1 MGGNISLLTTEGQG
15 LSYLGL
21 SVLAWIPS
29 PGAVH
34 SCLTVVEAGVFG
46 SIPCIDLLSAEITY
60 EGMILNEIDTQRY
73 IKDAWHR
80 P

>member
-1 MGGNISLLTTEGQG
+1 MGRNISLLTTEGQG

-29 PGAVH
+29 LGAVH
-34 SCLTVVEAGVFG
+34 SCVIEAGVFG

-60 EGMILNEIDTQRY
+60 EGMILNEIGTQGY
-73 IKDAWHR
+73 IKDAWHC